1 MGHASGRKDEG
12 TLHIGG
18 SAFLSVFISWLIGI
32 KAQPIAALSRH
43 GLVAATDDAMP
54 TPDRN

>member
-1 MGHASGRKDEG
+1 MGYAPGRKDEG

-18 SAFLSVFISWLIGI
+18 CAFLSVFISWLIGI
-32 KAQPIAALSRH
+32 EAQPIAALSRH
-43 GLVAATDDAMP
+43 GLVVATDDEMP